1 MILKIIVTIIIL
13 SIVFNQVSKA
23 EEKKYFKG
31 AFFDL
36 FIMCIYIATT
46 IGIYLFLK

>member
-1 MILKIIVTIIIL
+1 MILKIIMAIIIL
-13 SIVFNQVSKA
+13 SIVFNQVNKA
-23 EEKKYFKG
+23 EERKYFES

-46 IGIYLFLK
+46 IGIYSFQ

>member
-1 MILKIIVTIIIL
+1 MILKIIMAIIIL
-13 SIVFNQVSKA
+13 SIVICQVVKA
-23 EEKKYFKG
+23 EEKEYFKA